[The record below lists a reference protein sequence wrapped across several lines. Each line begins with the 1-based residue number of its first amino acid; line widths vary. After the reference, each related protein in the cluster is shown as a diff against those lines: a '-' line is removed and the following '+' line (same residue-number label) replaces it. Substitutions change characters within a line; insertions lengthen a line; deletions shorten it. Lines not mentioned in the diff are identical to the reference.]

1 MSEAVKYPEF
11 IKISIVNYL
20 CSLSSQGKMVSFH
33 KNQKKNNYQTPINN
47 QNTNQSIILPLR
59 EKRVM
64 VLTLRKL
71 RFFWLYFLLLLILNQ
86 AKSDEFILV
95 DRILVDVNGHA
106 ITLSALENEL
116 AWRQIQQPSLI
127 TKKKIIADLIDQEI
141 MFQAADR
148 SGILL
153 GRWDKKVADEI
164 QRLRGQYGSEKEFL
178 DYLANKQLTLT
189 GLTDRIRRQFILQSF
204 INRQFSNQIE
214 AEKISQAAK
223 IYYQKNHLQFVLPAT
238 IQFQYILI
246 NIPDSASAKISSQA
260 QSLAQTI
267 HQELIAG
274 KTFRQISNR
283 YKNKMSLSDQQ
294 QPTIKV
300 IREPQTRHTNTKLE
314 IDIAKIDIGSISQ
327 PKRTV
332 DGYLI
337 AKLLGKSSSYQQP
350 FKSVKEQIEKKL
362 IEQQIEILLDDWL
375 ESERQN
381 SSIQD
386 FSQFEER

>member
-1 MSEAVKYPEF
+1 M
-11 IKISIVNYL
+11 IVNYL
-20 CSLSSQGKMVSFH
+20 CSLSSQGKIVSFH
-33 KNQKKNNYQTPINN
+33 KSQKKNNYQTPINN
-47 QNTNQSIILPLR
+47 QNTNQSIILPPR
-59 EKRVM
+59 EKRVV

-116 AWRQIQQPSLI
+116 AWRQIQNPSLI
-127 TKKKIIADLIDQEI
+127 IKKKIIADLIDQEI

-164 QRLRGQYGSEKEFL
+164 QRLRGQYESEKEFL

-189 GLTDRIRRQFILQSF
+189 SLTDRIRRQFILQSF

-223 IYYQKNHLQFVLPAT
+223 IYYQKNHLQFFLPAT

-274 KTFRQISNR
+274 KTFRQISDR

-300 IREPQTRHTNTKLE
+300 IREPQTRQTNTKLE

-337 AKLLGKSSSYQQP
+337 AKLLGKSPSYQQP
-350 FKSVKEQIEKKL
+350 FNSVKEQIEKKL

>member
-1 MSEAVKYPEF
+1 
-11 IKISIVNYL
+11 
-20 CSLSSQGKMVSFH
+20 
-33 KNQKKNNYQTPINN
+33 
-47 QNTNQSIILPLR
+47 
-59 EKRVM
+59 M

-116 AWRQIQQPSLI
+116 AWRQIQNPSLI
-127 TKKKIIADLIDQEI
+127 IKKKIIADLIDQEI

-164 QRLRGQYGSEKEFL
+164 QRLRGQYESEKEFL
-178 DYLANKQLTLT
+178 DYLANKQLTLID
-189 GLTDRIRRQFILQSF
+189 LTDRIRRQFILQSF

-223 IYYQKNHLQFVLPAT
+223 IYYQKNHLQFFLPAT

-274 KTFRQISNR
+274 KTFRQISDR

-314 IDIAKIDIGSISQ
+314 IDIAKMDIGSISQ
-327 PKRTV
+327 PKRTI

-337 AKLLGKSSSYQQP
+337 AKLLGKSPSYQQP

>member
-1 MSEAVKYPEF
+1 M
-11 IKISIVNYL
+11 IVNYL
-20 CSLSSQGKMVSFH
+20 CSLSSQGKIVSFH
-33 KNQKKNNYQTPINN
+33 KSQKKNNYQTPINN
-47 QNTNQSIILPLR
+47 QNTNQSIILPPR
-59 EKRVM
+59 EKRVV

-116 AWRQIQQPSLI
+116 AWRQIQNPSLI
-127 TKKKIIADLIDQEI
+127 IKKKIIADLIDQEI

-164 QRLRGQYGSEKEFL
+164 QRLRGQYESEKEFL

-189 GLTDRIRRQFILQSF
+189 SLTDRIRRQFILQSF

-223 IYYQKNHLQFVLPAT
+223 IYYQKNHLQFFLPAT

-274 KTFRQISNR
+274 KTFRQISDR

-314 IDIAKIDIGSISQ
+314 IDIAKMDIGSISQ

-337 AKLLGKSSSYQQP
+337 AKLLGKSPSYQQP

-375 ESERQN
+375 KSERQN

>member
-1 MSEAVKYPEF
+1 M
-11 IKISIVNYL
+11 IVNYL
-20 CSLSSQGKMVSFH
+20 CSLSSQGKIVSFH
-33 KNQKKNNYQTPINN
+33 KSQKKNNYQTPINN
-47 QNTNQSIILPLR
+47 QNTNQSIILPPR
-59 EKRVM
+59 EKRVV

-116 AWRQIQQPSLI
+116 AWRQIQNPSLI
-127 TKKKIIADLIDQEI
+127 TKKKIITDLIDQEI

-164 QRLRGQYGSEKEFL
+164 QRLHGQYESEKEFL
-178 DYLANKQLTLT
+178 DYLANKQLTLI

-223 IYYQKNHLQFVLPAT
+223 IYYQKNHLQFFLPAT

-274 KTFRQISNR
+274 KTFRQISDR

-300 IREPQTRHTNTKLE
+300 IREPQTRQTNTKLE

-337 AKLLGKSSSYQQP
+337 AKLLGKSPSYQQP
-350 FKSVKEQIEKKL
+350 FNSVKEQIEKKL

>member
-1 MSEAVKYPEF
+1 M
-11 IKISIVNYL
+11 IVNYL
-20 CSLSSQGKMVSFH
+20 CSLSSQGKIVSFH
-33 KNQKKNNYQTPINN
+33 KSQKKNNYQTPINN
-47 QNTNQSIILPLR
+47 QNTNQSIILPPR
-59 EKRVM
+59 EKRVV

-116 AWRQIQQPSLI
+116 AWRQIQNPSLI
-127 TKKKIIADLIDQEI
+127 IKKKIIADLIDQEI

-164 QRLRGQYGSEKEFL
+164 QRLRGQYESEKEFL

-189 GLTDRIRRQFILQSF
+189 SLTDRIRRQFILQSF

-223 IYYQKNHLQFVLPAT
+223 IYYQRNHLQFFLPAT

-274 KTFRQISNR
+274 KTFRQISDR

-314 IDIAKIDIGSISQ
+314 IDIAKMDIGSISQ

-337 AKLLGKSSSYQQP
+337 AKLLGKSPSYQQP

>member
-1 MSEAVKYPEF
+1 MSF
-11 IKISIVNYL
+11 
-20 CSLSSQGKMVSFH
+20 F
-33 KNQKKNNYQTPINN
+33 
-47 QNTNQSIILPLR
+47 
-59 EKRVM
+59 
-64 VLTLRKL
+64 
-71 RFFWLYFLLLLILNQ
+71 RFYFLLLLVLYQ
-86 AKSDEFILV
+86 AKSDEFILI

-116 AWRQIQQPSLI
+116 AWRQIQQPTPI

-153 GRWDKKVADEI
+153 SRWDKKVADEI
-164 QRLRGQYGSEKEFL
+164 QRLRGQHESEKHFL
-178 DYLANKQLTLT
+178 DYLTSKQLTLT
-189 GLTDRIRRQFILQSF
+189 DLTDRIRRQFILQSF
-204 INRQFSNQIE
+204 INRQFTNQIDT
-214 AEKISQAAK
+214 EKISEAAK

-238 IQFQYILI
+238 IRFQYILI
-246 NIPDSASAKISSQA
+246 NIPDSTSGKIASQA

-267 HQELIAG
+267 HQELIDG
-274 KTFRQISNR
+274 KTFRQISDQ
-283 YKNKMSLSDQQ
+283 YKNKTSLSDQQ

-300 IREPQTRHTNTKLE
+300 IHEPQTRHTSTKLE
-314 IDIAKIDIGSISQ
+314 IDIAKIDINGISQ

-337 AKLLGKSSSYQQP
+337 AKLLGKSPSYQQP
-350 FKSVKEQIEKKL
+350 FKSVKEQIEEKL

-375 ESERQN
+375 KSERQN

>member
-1 MSEAVKYPEF
+1 M
-11 IKISIVNYL
+11 IVNYL
-20 CSLSSQGKMVSFH
+20 CSLSSQGKIVSFH
-33 KNQKKNNYQTPINN
+33 KSQKKNNYQTPINN
-47 QNTNQSIILPLR
+47 QNTNQSIILPPR
-59 EKRVM
+59 EKRVV

-116 AWRQIQQPSLI
+116 AWRQIQNSSLI
-127 TKKKIIADLIDQEI
+127 IKKKIIADLIDQEI

-164 QRLRGQYGSEKEFL
+164 QRLRGQYESEKEFL

-189 GLTDRIRRQFILQSF
+189 SLTDRIRRQFILQSF

-223 IYYQKNHLQFVLPAT
+223 IYYQRNHLQFFLPAT

-274 KTFRQISNR
+274 KTFRQISDR

-314 IDIAKIDIGSISQ
+314 IDIAKMDIGSISQ

-337 AKLLGKSSSYQQP
+337 AKLLGKSPSYQQP

>member
-1 MSEAVKYPEF
+1 M
-11 IKISIVNYL
+11 IVNYL
-20 CSLSSQGKMVSFH
+20 CSLSSQGKIISFH
-33 KNQKKNNYQTPINN
+33 KSQKKNNYQTPINN
-47 QNTNQSIILPLR
+47 QNTNQSIILPPR
-59 EKRVM
+59 EKRVV

-116 AWRQIQQPSLI
+116 AWRQIQNPSLI
-127 TKKKIIADLIDQEI
+127 IKKKIIADLIDQEI

-164 QRLRGQYGSEKEFL
+164 QRLRGQYESEKEFL

-189 GLTDRIRRQFILQSF
+189 SLTDRIRRQFILQSF

-223 IYYQKNHLQFVLPAT
+223 IYYQKNHLQFFLPAT

-274 KTFRQISNR
+274 KTFRQISDR

-314 IDIAKIDIGSISQ
+314 IDIAKMDIGSISQ

-337 AKLLGKSSSYQQP
+337 AKLLGKSPSYQQP